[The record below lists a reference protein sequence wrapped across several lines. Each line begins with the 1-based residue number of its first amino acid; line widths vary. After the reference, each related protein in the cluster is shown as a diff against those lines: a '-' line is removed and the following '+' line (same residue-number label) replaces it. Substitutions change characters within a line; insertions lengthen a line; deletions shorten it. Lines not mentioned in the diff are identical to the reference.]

1 MNTNQ
6 EKYHEQIS
14 AYLRDELL
22 PEEKMLFKKSL
33 EQDPELLQEFQ
44 IHQDLFAQVEDNKGI
59 DVSWDYDTED
69 IRVLATYFRSKE
81 AEKLKKTIQKAQINF
96 QTPKKTVVW
105 KKNII
110 LPLLVAASVAVFVL
124 VYTFNSK
131 SSTTEMYVKHSEWED
146 LPSLTSRGGNNKL
159 AEGERL
165 FVDKKYKESYAIFE
179 TVPQKEQQPSVLIY
193 LGLCALEL
201 DQLDKALHYF
211 ELLKNTDA
219 IDSSKA
225 YWYLALTYL
234 KQNEKEKATNILQE
248 LVLGNHYNNAK
259 AIKLLDQL
267 Q

>member
-1 MNTNQ
+1 MDINQ
-6 EKYHEQIS
+6 EKYHKQIS
-14 AYLRDELL
+14 AYLRDELS
-22 PEEKMLFKKSL
+22 PEEKKLFEKSL
-33 EQDPELLQEFQ
+33 TQNPELLQEFK
-44 IHQDLFAQVEDNKGI
+44 IHQELFAQVEGSEDI
-59 DVSWDYDTED
+59 VVSWDYDKED
-69 IRVLATYFRSKE
+69 VRALTTYFRSEE
-81 AEKLKKTIQKAQINF
+81 AEKLKKTIQKAKNNYQGY
-96 QTPKKTVVW
+96 KKQRVW
-105 KKNII
+105 RKNII
-110 LPLLVAASVAVFVL
+110 LPLLVAASIAVFVL

-146 LPSLTSRGGNNKL
+146 LPSLTSRGGDNKL

-165 FVDKKYKESYAIFE
+165 FVDKKYKESYAIF
-179 TVPQKEQQPSVLIY
+179 TALSQKEQQPSVLIY

-211 ELLKNTDA
+211 ELLKNTEA

-248 LVLGNHYNNAK
+248 LVSGNHYKNTEARE
-259 AIKLLDQL
+259 LLDQL